1 MTNPLTVGV
10 DGSDPSLRAID
21 WAVSEAALHHVPLRL
36 LHASLWEHYDRVRPQ
51 IRSVRAAGD
60 VMAEHIA
67 ASAAERAAKQDP
79 TVAVSTEI
87 SPREGVAALLQA
99 ADDSFA
105 LVLGNRGRGELA
117 GMVLGST
124 SLDVAA
130 RATCP
135 VVVVRDGSPDGHGA
149 FGRVTVGVGPEG
161 ESSAAVAFAFR
172 EAQVRGAELRAVH
185 TWRAPLH
192 GLPGTGLRGDAS
204 VPQVHEAGAVLDE
217 ALRAA
222 EQQYPDVAVRH
233 DVVEDRAR
241 TALLDAATT
250 SDLLV
255 VGARR
260 RRGSVGMQLGQVN
273 HAVLHHAD
281 CAVAV
286 VPQES

>member
-10 DGSDPSLRAID
+10 DGSDSSLRAID

-51 IRSVRAAGD
+51 TRSVRAAGD

-67 ASAAERAAKQDP
+67 ASAAERVAKQAP
-79 TVAVSTEI
+79 ALTATTEI
-87 SPREGVAALLQA
+87 SPREAVAALLEA
-99 ADDSFA
+99 ADDSLA

-135 VVVVRDGSPDGHGA
+135 VIVVRDGAPEEHGP
-149 FGRVTVGVGPEG
+149 FGRVTVGVGPGG

-172 EAQVRGAELRAVH
+172 EAQARGAELHAVH
-185 TWRAPLH
+185 AWRAPLH
-192 GLPGTGLRGDAS
+192 GLPGTGLRGDVS
-204 VPQVHEAGAVLDE
+204 VPQAHEAGAALDE
-217 ALRAA
+217 ALRSA
-222 EQQYPDVAVRH
+222 EQQYPEVKVRH

-260 RRGSVGMQLGQVN
+260 RHGSVGMQLGQVN
-273 HAVLHHAD
+273 HAILHHAG
-281 CAVAV
+281 CPVAV
-286 VPQES
+286 VPQQS

>member
-105 LVLGNRGRGELA
+105 LVLGNRGRGNSPGWCSDRRAWTSPPARPARSSWSATGRPTGTAPSA
-117 GMVLGST
+117 G
-124 SLDVAA
+124 
-130 RATCP
+130 
-135 VVVVRDGSPDGHGA
+135 
-149 FGRVTVGVGPEG
+149 
-161 ESSAAVAFAFR
+161 
-172 EAQVRGAELRAVH
+172 
-185 TWRAPLH
+185 
-192 GLPGTGLRGDAS
+192 
-204 VPQVHEAGAVLDE
+204 
-217 ALRAA
+217 
-222 EQQYPDVAVRH
+222 
-233 DVVEDRAR
+233 
-241 TALLDAATT
+241 
-250 SDLLV
+250 
-255 VGARR
+255 
-260 RRGSVGMQLGQVN
+260 
-273 HAVLHHAD
+273 
-281 CAVAV
+281 
-286 VPQES
+286 